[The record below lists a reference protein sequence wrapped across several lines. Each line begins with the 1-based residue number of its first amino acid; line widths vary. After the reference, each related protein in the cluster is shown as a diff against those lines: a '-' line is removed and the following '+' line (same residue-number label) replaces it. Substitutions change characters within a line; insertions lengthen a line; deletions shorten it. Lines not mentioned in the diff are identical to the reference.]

1 MLFRAAESRHPSSSW
16 SKGRTVQKDLP
27 LRAGSLEARQLI
39 LVNSVTPGLN
49 EGTQKKFY
57 FLFYLNSFSFT
68 ISAYFLEA
76 SSFYKL

>member
-49 EGTQKKFY
+49 EGTQKFY

-68 ISAYFLEA
+68 ISAYLLEA